1 MASEFGLGGFEDS
14 LAQVGLMAQGAGG
27 VGAQPD
33 LFTGQPAYGG
43 LPGAAAGAMYGG
55 YGYQQVR
62 RSRSRFGDG
71 ARPGLT
77 RPRDSPPPCYGPQ
90 HGGHHGMPVN
100 IPQNK
105 VGWHAA
111 SPLGGVLSMG
121 ADGMASSAP
130 GRMTHQATLRS
141 VGSNPSLLS
150 GRSPGSMSPSTT
162 NHSKEA
168 SPGMADP
175 TLDPIERIRKRRR
188 ESAQRSRARKSAYI
202 RSLEIEN
209 KALREALQGLHIQI
223 KEHALDLVETGKLG
237 PLTVPKHTHE
247 LMLMQGNAV
256 TTAAVIKG
264 KVEASDMSVEQ
275 K

>member
-62 RSRSRFGDG
+62 RSRSSFGDG

-77 RPRDSPPPCYGPQ
+77 RLRDSPPPCYGPQ

-111 SPLGGVLSMG
+111 SPLGGVLSIG

-202 RSLEIEN
+202 RSLEMEN
-209 KALREALQGLHIQI
+209 KALREALEGLHIQI

-256 TTAAVIKG
+256 TTAAVVKG
-264 KVEASDMSVEQ
+264 KMEASEMSVEQ